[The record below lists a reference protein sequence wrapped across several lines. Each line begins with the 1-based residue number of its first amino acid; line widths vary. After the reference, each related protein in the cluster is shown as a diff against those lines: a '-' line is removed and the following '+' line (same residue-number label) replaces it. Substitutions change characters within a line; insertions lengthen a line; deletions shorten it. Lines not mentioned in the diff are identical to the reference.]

1 MKKKQ
6 KKGYFLSLGAG
17 KNQLPLISAARSLG
31 LDVASVDKDDKAPG
45 FALSSLRIIEST
57 HEYRRI
63 LRAVAENPLPT
74 PILGVGTRSFGKAT
88 FSAAYLAEKLKLR
101 YASTDAVIR
110 FSDKKVLKETL
121 EPKGIRVPKE
131 IPLTE
136 IKAKSK
142 SFPYPWIAKPSQG
155 SGKTGV
161 QLIESDSDLKHISNI
176 SAAKKGTKSKVAG
189 KSKPEETW
197 ILEEYISG
205 LECTVLGL
213 IDSHDFH
220 LVSLSLKETSSFP
233 PFLEAAHRLP
243 FPLTELEGEI
253 KMQCRAIT
261 KATGLKNCP
270 FVAEFRLDRNGEPVL
285 IEAAPEVGGEYLAD
299 VLVPGYS
306 GYDYFSNLVHLL
318 IGEEIEPPPSTL
330 EISKKLKSQ
339 VRFDVPPRGISVL
352 KHWDDFPTYS
362 AETILFQ
369 QNLKE
374 PGAKLDTSLGNETR
388 TRVLC
393 IKTKSSNSEE
403 EWNGSVQNRMKAEY
417 DVR

>member
-1 MKKKQ
+1 MKKK
-6 KKGYFLSLGAG
+6 KTKGYFLSLGAG
-17 KNQLPLISAARSLG
+17 KNQLPLIHAAKSLG
-31 LDVASVDKDDKAPG
+31 LEVASVDKDDKAPG

-88 FSAAYLAEKLKLR
+88 FSTAYLAEKLRLR
-101 YASTDAVIR
+101 YASTEAVIC
-110 FSDKKVLKETL
+110 FSDKKVLKDTL

-136 IKAKSK
+136 LKAKSK

-176 SAAKKGTKSKVAG
+176 PSPSKNKKSKVPA
-189 KSKPEETW
+189 KSTHTESW
-197 ILEEYISG
+197 ILEEYIGG

-220 LVSLSLKETSSFP
+220 LVSLSLKETTNFP

-243 FPLTELEGEI
+243 FPLKELEGEI
-253 KMQCRAIT
+253 KMQCRAIV

-270 FVAEFRLDRNGEPVL
+270 FVAEFRLDKNGEPVL

-299 VLVPGYS
+299 VLIPGYS
-306 GYDYFSNLVHLL
+306 GYDYFTNLVQLL
-318 IGEEIEPPPSTL
+318 IGEGIEPPPSSL

-352 KHWDDFPTYS
+352 KHWENFPAYS
-362 AETILFQ
+362 SETLLFQ
-369 QNLKE
+369 QNLKDL
-374 PGAKLDTSLGNETR
+374 GSKLDTSLGNETR

-393 IKTKSSNSEE
+393 IKTKSSGSEE
-403 EWNGSVQNRMKAEY
+403 EWNGSVRNRMKAEY